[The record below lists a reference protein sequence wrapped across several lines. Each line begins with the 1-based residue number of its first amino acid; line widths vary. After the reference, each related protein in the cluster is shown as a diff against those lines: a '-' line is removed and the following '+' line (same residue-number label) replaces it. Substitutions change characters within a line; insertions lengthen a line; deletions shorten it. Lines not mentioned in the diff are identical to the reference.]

1 MRLAVSLVDPDTS
14 FSELVDLAER
24 AEELGYDSL
33 WTNESAAREAFVT
46 LTAWAGRTRRA
57 VLATGVVP
65 VYVRPPLTAAM
76 AAATLSQ
83 AAGPER
89 VVLGVGAGHPA
100 MGRTFFGSGP
110 GSPLAAVGDYV
121 TTVRRLLRGE
131 RLSGDDGDG
140 ARLAI
145 RPSGE
150 VPVVVAALGPRM
162 VEVAAAVGD
171 GVLLNWI
178 SPAALAAAAGELRAA
193 AGQRPFRIAAYVRV
207 AVDPDPARAAEAL
220 RRELAGYLRLPA
232 YRRHLAR
239 QGHGDAAATVAEA
252 WERHG
257 EAEAVAALPFEVVD
271 ELGVA
276 GDAQVCRRLLDRYG
290 DSGVDELVVRPVP
303 VGDGGLLPALEALGG
318 TGTE

>member
-162 VEVAAAVGD
+162 VELAAAVGD

-239 QGHGDAAATVAEA
+239 QGHGDARPPWRRRGSVMARRRPSPRCRSRWSTSWASPVTPRSAAGCWTGMVIAA
-252 WERHG
+252 STSWWCGRYPLATAACCRH
-257 EAEAVAALPFEVVD
+257 
-271 ELGVA
+271 
-276 GDAQVCRRLLDRYG
+276 
-290 DSGVDELVVRPVP
+290 
-303 VGDGGLLPALEALGG
+303 
-318 TGTE
+318 